1 MKKIIYSIFF
11 ISLLLMM
18 VSCNDDFLDKKPL
31 DKLSEE
37 AVFGSSALSQSYVN
51 GLYSV
56 LPDPFQE
63 GNIGAI
69 SDEGFFRYGGSS
81 TRFIASGFMTPDNI
95 MYANEGGFAHNFR
108 VTILNIWNRAYEW
121 IYKMNYFLANVDKY
135 INSDDANEVSN
146 MNRLKGET
154 YFLRAWAY
162 TNLIERYSGVPIIEG
177 PYNLNDQFGAT
188 RANFDDC
195 VDFILSDLDKAY
207 DLVPEKADGVVG
219 RINKD
224 IVLALRCRLTLIA
237 ASPLFNDPDNPQGGV
252 FRGAYSAEKWTRAFN
267 AAKAIVDRA
276 DVDGAYSLDDT
287 YEGYWTDVNSPE
299 IIWGKFFTNT
309 QGNKAQLLYSVV
321 YFNGWTA
328 FEPTQAMCLDY
339 EMQNGKQIFEA
350 GSGYDPKHPFANR
363 DPRFYKSIA
372 APFSMYTHT
381 DNTGTSQDA
390 LDLALY
396 YEGHSLDDFA
406 EGKSEPDYTST
417 GKHLWNATNT
427 TGMELYKWYI
437 PTKPI
442 TESETGSVVYPWF
455 RLGEMYLNYAE
466 AAYMTG
472 HEDICRQYINKV
484 RQRPDVKMPMIN
496 DSGKNLWDRLVNE
509 RRIEL
514 AFEAIRYFD
523 VRRWKTASFYENI
536 PFAGMRTM
544 IIRNGSAVD
553 TVYRVVRP
561 YDESKNHTCYYFTN
575 ANNGSTTE
583 VPTTVFTYEWL
594 GKEYQ
599 IDYGD
604 CWLTMCATQKHFP
617 KVGDVYPNYLM
628 PIPANE
634 ITKSEGSIV
643 QNPGY

>member
-95 MYANEGGFAHNFR
+95 MYANEGGSAHNFR

-121 IYKMNYFLANVDKY
+121 RYKMNYFLANVDKY

-162 TNLIERYSGVPIIEG
+162 TNLIERYSGVPIIEE

-237 ASPLFNDPDNPQGGV
+237 ASPLFNDADNPQGGV

-339 EMQNGKQIFEA
+339 EMQNGKKIFEA

-417 GKHLWNATNT
+417 GKHLWNSTIT

-455 RLGEMYLNYAE
+455 RHGEMYLNYAE

-484 RQRPDVKMPMIN
+484 RQRPDVQMPVIN

-544 IIRNGSAVD
+544 IIRNGSAAD

-575 ANNGSTTE
+575 ANNGPTTE

-604 CWLTMCATQKHFP
+604 CWLTMCATQKHFA